1 MAQID
6 NIEQS
11 FIVMNETLDRIEARV
26 DEMNRMLSEIVAEI
40 EKHKQ
45 PRVFE
50 NDGEVMFRNK
60 RWAELKSYTHTNKQ
74 SKDNDSDESM
84 YDINRSI

>member
-1 MAQID
+1 MAQIES
-6 NIEQS
+6 IEQS
-11 FIVMNETLDRIEARV
+11 FVVMNETLDRMEARI
-26 DEMNRMLSEIVAEI
+26 DEMNRMLSEIVAEM

-50 NDGEVMFRNK
+50 NDGEIMFRNK
-60 RWAELKSYTHTNKQ
+60 RWADKYKRNR
-74 SKDNDSDESM
+74 DNDSDESM

>member
-11 FIVMNETLDRIEARV
+11 FTAINETLDRIEARI
-26 DEMNRMLSEIVAEI
+26 DKMNKMLDEIVGEI
-40 EKHKQ
+40 DRYKN
-45 PRVFE
+45 R
-50 NDGEVMFRNK
+50 
-60 RWAELKSYTHTNKQ
+60 S
-74 SKDNDSDESM
+74 SKNMTSTYDNSDESM